1 MFGYTAWILVY
12 LLAMDSEVPVVEL
25 IGRGAC
31 IAAQYISTAGVINGY
46 IFGASIALIRKDSFL
61 NTVCNSI
68 WDKIKF
74 GIVKSFQKEKR
85 KVFSQ

>member
-25 IGRGAC
+25 IGRGVC
-31 IAAQYISTAGVINGY
+31 VAAQYISTAGVINGY
-46 IFGASIALIRKDSFL
+46 IFGASIALIRKDSL
-61 NTVCNSI
+61 LHAVCYSI
-68 WDKIKF
+68 QEKVYKWDRKI
-74 GIVKSFQKEKR
+74 